1 MDSVVNNTG
10 VLVCVKYKNAD
21 FDTGGKAVVY
31 LQLGVDCQLPT
42 TVLFKLI
49 FE

>member
-21 FDTGGKAVVY
+21 FDIGGKLMRV
-31 LQLGVDCQLPT
+31 
-42 TVLFKLI
+42 
-49 FE
+49 